1 MPPPRKPQTGA
12 ASKEENIYIPSFI
25 SKRPFYA
32 GEEGDDDNDYL
43 KHQRR
48 EEKNEKAQ
56 WYVRGKKAGPA
67 ATKYRKGACENC
79 GSMTH
84 KAKDCLSRP
93 RAKGAKWT
101 GKDIQADEVVQDV
114 KLGWDAKRDRWNGYD
129 AREYRRVVD
138 DFNEMEELRKQAKN
152 AIAGDDD
159 DEEGKDDGDKYA
171 EENDMSKH
179 QSTATRQLRIRE
191 DTAKY
196 LLNLDLESAK
206 YDPKTRALVNSGAT
220 ADKAADLFA
229 EEGFMRSSGDAGEFE
244 KAQRYAWEAQEK
256 SGDTT
261 QHLQANPT
269 AGAFY
274 RKKQAEEA
282 EERRLERERELL
294 EKYGGDAHK
303 AMPAALRN
311 MAMSESETF
320 VEYDEA
326 GLIKGAPLRG
336 VKSKYAEDVLINN
349 HTSVWGSWW
358 SNFKWGYACCHS
370 FIKNSYCTGEEG
382 KEAWEAAQRQRFEA
396 PVTEREAEPLP
407 KESEEAE
414 LGTTLKD
421 ASSRKRTQEEML
433 NGVSEAEMDE
443 YRRKRTVAQDPM
455 ANLLGQG
462 EVDVLLGVETDNE
475 GGDIDDLL
483 ANTDVALA
491 NQDTGVVD
499 GLGKTELVDTGLQA
513 ALQEI
518 LNLQGQDVIE
528 LHARLVENT
537 DTDET
542 SNQGIAF
549 EKSLGVLLV
558 EVLDGLMQIDIDI
571 PGSTTDLGQSQ
582 TDSPDLTLVA
592 QAILSNELQL
602 RVPDQK

>member
-1 MPPPRKPQTGA
+1 MPPPRKPATGA

-32 GEEGDDDNDYL
+32 GEEGDDNDYL

-48 EEKNEKAQ
+48 EEKNEKSQ
-56 WYVRGKKAGPA
+56 WYDRGKKAGPA

-84 KAKDCLSRP
+84 KVKDCLSRP

-101 GKDIQADEVVQDV
+101 GKDIQADEIVQDV

-129 AREYRRVVD
+129 AREYRKVID
-138 DFNEMEELRKQAKN
+138 DYNQMEELRKKAKTN
-152 AIAGDDD
+152 SNGEE
-159 DEEGKDDGDKYA
+159 DEEEKDDGDKYA

-220 ADKAADLFA
+220 ADKAADVFA

-244 KAQRYAWEAQEK
+244 KAQRYAWEVQEK
-256 SGDTT
+256 SGDTS

-282 EERRLERERELL
+282 ERRRLEREQQLL
-294 EKYGGDAHK
+294 DKYGGEGQK
-303 AMPAALRN
+303 VMPAALRN
-311 MAMSESETF
+311 LAMSESETF

-336 VKSKYAEDVLINN
+336 AKSKYAEDVLINN

-382 KEAWEAAQRQRFEA
+382 KVAWEAAERQRYAA
-396 PVTEREAEPLP
+396 PALEQGAEPI
-407 KESEEAE
+407 SAGTEEAE
-414 LGTTLKD
+414 STADPQTARSK
-421 ASSRKRTQEEML
+421 KRTQADM
-433 NGVSEAEMDE
+433 NGMGVSEAEMDE

-455 ANLLGQG
+455 AKLLG
-462 EVDVLLGVETDNE
+462 
-475 GGDIDDLL
+475 
-483 ANTDVALA
+483 
-491 NQDTGVVD
+491 
-499 GLGKTELVDTGLQA
+499 
-513 ALQEI
+513 
-518 LNLQGQDVIE
+518 
-528 LHARLVENT
+528 
-537 DTDET
+537 TDE
-542 SNQGIAF
+542 
-549 EKSLGVLLV
+549 
-558 EVLDGLMQIDIDI
+558 LM
-571 PGSTTDLGQSQ
+571 GQ
-582 TDSPDLTLVA
+582 
-592 QAILSNELQL
+592 E
-602 RVPDQK
+602 

>member
-1 MPPPRKPQTGA
+1 MPPPRKPATGA

-32 GEEGDDDNDYL
+32 GEEGDDNDYL

-48 EEKNEKAQ
+48 EEKSEKSQ
-56 WYVRGKKAGPA
+56 WYDRGKKAGPA

-84 KAKDCLSRP
+84 KVKDCLSRP

-129 AREYRRVVD
+129 AREYRKVIED
-138 DFNEMEELRKQAKN
+138 YNQMEELRKQAKITSN
-152 AIAGDDD
+152 GDD
-159 DEEGKDDGDKYA
+159 DEEEKDDGDKYA

-220 ADKAADLFA
+220 ADKAADVFA

-244 KAQRYAWEAQEK
+244 KAQRYAWEIQEK
-256 SGDTT
+256 SGDTS

-282 EERRLERERELL
+282 ERRRLEREQQLL
-294 EKYGGDAHK
+294 EKYGGEGQK
-303 AMPAALRN
+303 VMPAALRN
-311 MAMSESETF
+311 LAMSESETF

-336 VKSKYAEDVLINN
+336 AKSKYAEDVLINN

-382 KEAWEAAQRQRFEA
+382 KVAWEAAERQRYAA
-396 PVTEREAEPLP
+396 PALEQETEPISADNEEPESTADPQTARP
-407 KESEEAE
+407 K
-414 LGTTLKD
+414 
-421 ASSRKRTQEEML
+421 KRTQADM
-433 NGVSEAEMDE
+433 NGMGVSEAEMDE

-455 ANLLGQG
+455 AKLLGTD
-462 EVDVLLGVETDNE
+462 ELLG
-475 GGDIDDLL
+475 
-483 ANTDVALA
+483 
-491 NQDTGVVD
+491 
-499 GLGKTELVDTGLQA
+499 
-513 ALQEI
+513 
-518 LNLQGQDVIE
+518 
-528 LHARLVENT
+528 
-537 DTDET
+537 
-542 SNQGIAF
+542 
-549 EKSLGVLLV
+549 
-558 EVLDGLMQIDIDI
+558 
-571 PGSTTDLGQSQ
+571 
-582 TDSPDLTLVA
+582 
-592 QAILSNELQL
+592 
-602 RVPDQK
+602 